1 MSTQDPLARSRFL
14 PKMRWNEGSVLGR
27 ACYAYNRESSKPEH
41 WGHAASPLNRHA
53 FSMRAAL
60 LALGFS
66 EEELDPTNAR
76 RVHEDNE

>member
-1 MSTQDPLARSRFL
+1 MSSQHPFQGSRFL
-14 PKMRWNEGSVLGR
+14 PKMRWNEDSLLGM
-27 ACYAYNRESSKPEH
+27 ACYAYNRESSKVEH
-41 WGHAASPLNRHA
+41 WGHAASPLNRHI
-53 FSMRAAL
+53 FSMRAAM